1 MPDDF
6 FLHHVT
12 PTLLDATSGTSLG
25 DGLFAVRAE
34 LAPGRFCTVV
44 AERDGSTLRHAS
56 LRSGH
61 SYLCDHAMPH
71 VGQAAVLGRVWEV
84 RTVVPGW
91 AVYSFFAPRHHLH
104 CNAYPGK
111 VNAPP
116 PRRARV
122 CVHPTCT
129 IHRTTHTSSPCSQGD
144 DTGVVSLIG
153 VPYTMKKQA
162 KLLERLREA
171 PLSDI
176 STVCARHEPSHTPLP
191 GARKDGTRMRNAVPH
206 FTPTR
211 LTDEM
216 RRRGVGSW
224 PPTTLL
230 EFSTLLDFSA
240 HTVPHFTPTRLTDEM
255 RRRGVGLW
263 PPTTFDDDF
272 GFFGPVPLGSKPLT
286 PVCSPHCA

>member
-84 RTVVPGW
+84 CTVVPGW

-122 CVHPTCT
+122 CVHPT
-129 IHRTTHTSSPCSQGD
+129 IHHTTHTSSPCSQGD

-176 STVCARHEPSHTPLP
+176 STVCVRHEPSHTPLP
-191 GARKDGTRMRNAVPH
+191 GARKDGTRMRNAAPH
-206 FTPTR
+206 FTP
-211 LTDEM
+211 
-216 RRRGVGSW
+216 
-224 PPTTLL
+224 P
-230 EFSTLLDFSA
+230 
-240 HTVPHFTPTRLTDEM
+240 RLTDEM

-263 PPTTFDDDF
+263 PPTTFHDNF